1 MADIP
6 TVPLDPVVLDDA
18 AMRARARELAALM
31 ARRRSVRDFSSEP
44 VPREVVEDCLRVAA
58 TAPSGANLQP
68 WTFVLVGDHAVRASI
83 REAAEAEERAFYD
96 HRAPDEWR
104 DALAHLGTD
113 ASKPHLTDAPW
124 LVVLFRHRHEVG
136 PDGQRVRNYYS
147 KESVGIAA
155 GFLLAALHQVG
166 LVALT
171 HTPSPMGFLREVLGR
186 PAHEEPE
193 LLIPVGR
200 PAPAC
205 RVPAIERRP
214 FDEVLVRV
222 G

>member
-1 MADIP
+1 MAEVP
-6 TVPLDPVVLDDA
+6 TVPLEHEHVDDA
-18 AMRARARELAALM
+18 TMVARARELATLM
-31 ARRRSVRDFSSEP
+31 ARRRSVREFSSDP
-44 VPREVVEDCLRVAA
+44 VPREVVEDCVRVAA

-68 WTFVLVGDHAVRASI
+68 WTWVLVGDRGVRRRI

-113 ASKPHLTDAPW
+113 ATEPHLTDAPW
-124 LVVLFRHRHEVG
+124 LLVLFRHRYEVAD
-136 PDGQRVRNYYS
+136 DGTRVRNYYS

-171 HTPSPMGFLREVLGR
+171 HTPSPMGFLREVLDR
-186 PAHEEPE
+186 PSHEEPE
-193 LLIPVGR
+193 LLVPVGR
-200 PAPAC
+200 PAVGC
-205 RVPAIERRP
+205 RVPAITRRP
-214 FDEVLVRV
+214 FEEVLVRV
-222 G
+222 

>member
-1 MADIP
+1 MPDVP
-6 TVPLDPVVLDDA
+6 TVPLDHVHVDDDE
-18 AMRARARELAALM
+18 MRARARTLAELM
-31 ARRRSVRDFSSEP
+31 ARRRSVRDFSTEP
-44 VPREVVEDCLRVAA
+44 VPREVVEDCVRVAA

-68 WTFVLVGDHAVRASI
+68 WTWVLVGDHDVRVRI
-83 REAAEAEERAFYD
+83 REAAEAEEQAFYD

-124 LVVLFRHRHEVG
+124 LLVLFRHRYEV
-136 PDGQRVRNYYS
+136 DEQGQRVRNYYS

-186 PAHEEPE
+186 PDHEEPE
-193 LLIPVGR
+193 LVVPVGR
-200 PAPAC
+200 PAPGC
-205 RVPAIERRP
+205 RVPAIDRRP
-214 FDEVLVRV
+214 LDDVLVRV